1 MPHRS
6 RLLLVLVVGIFA
18 VSTASILIRFARQAG
33 VPALMVAAY
42 RLSIATLVL
51 SPIVL
56 RRHLTRPHRS
66 PVTGEAGSFPVRPA
80 RSDFDLTRRDWLAAL
95 ASGVFLALHFATWV
109 SSLDYTTITSSVV
122 LVTTGPIWV
131 ALASW
136 LFWREKLS
144 RPLVLGLIVSVS
156 GGILVGLSD
165 SAGFGLAGSQLWGD
179 FLALAGAWFVAGYLL
194 IGRQLRDRLSLLAYL
209 YIVYGV
215 AAGLLLAL
223 GLASGATFTADA
235 NGAPYQPIGL
245 VWLILLALFPQLL
258 GHSSYNY
265 ALRFLPTTYVAVV
278 ALAEPVGTSILA
290 VALLNELPRPLT
302 ILGASVILIGI
313 AIASWPAARDRAG
326 TGPTNFGKSDV

>member
-1 MPHRS
+1 MPQRS
-6 RLLLVLVVGIFA
+6 RLLIVLLGGIFA

-56 RRHLTRPHRS
+56 RRHTAELKR
-66 PVTGEAGSFPVRPA
+66 
-80 RSDFDLTRRDWLAAL
+80 LTRRDWLAAL

-109 SSLDYTTITSSVV
+109 SSLDYTTVTSSVV

-136 LFWREKLS
+136 LFLREKLS
-144 RPLVLGLIVSVS
+144 RAIVVGLIVSVA
-156 GGILVGLSD
+156 GGIIVGLSD

-194 IGRQLRDRLSLLAYL
+194 IGRQLRDRMSLIAYIF
-209 YIVYGV
+209 IVYGS
-215 AAGLLLAL
+215 AAVLLIAL
-223 GLASGATFTADA
+223 GLASGASFTADA
-235 NGAPYQPIGL
+235 AGVPYQPIGL
-245 VWLILLALFPQLL
+245 VWLTLMALFPQLL

-278 ALAEPVGTSILA
+278 ALAEPVGTSLLA
-290 VALLNELPRPLT
+290 FFLLNELPPPLT
-302 ILGASVILIGI
+302 IVGALVILIGI
-313 AIASWPAARDRAG
+313 AIASRPDRA
-326 TGPTNFGKSDV
+326 

>member
-1 MPHRS
+1 MPQRS
-6 RLLLVLVVGIFA
+6 RLLLVLIVGIFA
-18 VSTASILIRFARQAG
+18 VSMASILIRFARQAG

-51 SPIVL
+51 TPIVL
-56 RRHLTRPHRS
+56 RRHLAELKR
-66 PVTGEAGSFPVRPA
+66 
-80 RSDFDLTRRDWLAAL
+80 LTQRDWLAAL

-109 SSLDYTTITSSVV
+109 SSLDYTTVTSSVV

-136 LFWREKLS
+136 LFLREKLS
-144 RPLVLGLIVSVS
+144 RPIVIGLIVSVG
-156 GGILVGLSD
+156 GGIIVGLSD

-194 IGRQLRDRLSLLAYL
+194 IGRQLRDRMSLIAYIF
-209 YIVYGV
+209 IVYGS
-215 AAGLLLAL
+215 AAVMLMAL
-223 GLASGATFTADA
+223 GLASGASLTADA
-235 NGAPYQPIGL
+235 AGVPYQSIGL
-245 VWLILLALFPQLL
+245 VWLILMALFPQLL

-290 VALLNELPRPLT
+290 FFLLNELPPPLT
-302 ILGASVILIGI
+302 LLGAAVILIGI
-313 AIASWPAARDRAG
+313 AIASWPDR
-326 TGPTNFGKSDV
+326 TR

>member
-1 MPHRS
+1 MFFRFRSTSMPQRS
-6 RLLLVLVVGIFA
+6 RLLLVLLVGIFA
-18 VSTASILIRFARQAG
+18 VSMASILIRFARQAG

-56 RRHLTRPHRS
+56 RRHTAELKRLTQ
-66 PVTGEAGSFPVRPA
+66 
-80 RSDFDLTRRDWLAAL
+80 RDWLAAL

-109 SSLDYTTITSSVV
+109 SSLDYTTVTSSVV

-136 LFWREKLS
+136 LFLREKLS
-144 RPLVLGLIVSVS
+144 RPIVIGLIVSVA
-156 GGILVGLSD
+156 GGIIVGLSD

-194 IGRQLRDRLSLLAYL
+194 IGRQLRDRMSLIAYIF
-209 YIVYGV
+209 IVYGS
-215 AAGLLLAL
+215 AAVMLIAL
-223 GLASGATFTADA
+223 GLASGASFTTDA
-235 NGAPYQPIGL
+235 AGVPYQPVGL
-245 VWLILLALFPQLL
+245 VWLILMAVFPQLL

-290 VALLNELPRPLT
+290 FFLLNELPPPLT
-302 ILGASVILIGI
+302 IVGALVILIGI
-313 AIASWPAARDRAG
+313 AIASWPDRA
-326 TGPTNFGKSDV
+326 

>member
-1 MPHRS
+1 MPQRS
-6 RLLLVLVVGIFA
+6 RLLLVLLVGIFA
-18 VSTASILIRFARQAG
+18 VSMASILIRFARQAG

-56 RRHLTRPHRS
+56 RRHMAELKRLTQ
-66 PVTGEAGSFPVRPA
+66 
-80 RSDFDLTRRDWLAAL
+80 RDWLAAL

-109 SSLDYTTITSSVV
+109 SSLDYTTVTSSVV

-136 LFWREKLS
+136 LFLRERLS
-144 RPLVLGLIVSVS
+144 RPIVIGLIVSVA
-156 GGILVGLSD
+156 GGIIVGLSD

-194 IGRQLRDRLSLLAYL
+194 IGRQLRDRMSLIAYIF
-209 YIVYGV
+209 IVYGS
-215 AAGLLLAL
+215 AAVLLIGL
-223 GLASGATFTADA
+223 GLASGASFTADA
-235 NGAPYQPIGL
+235 AGVPYKPIGL
-245 VWLILLALFPQLL
+245 VWLILMALFPQLL

-290 VALLNELPRPLT
+290 FFLLNELPPPLT
-302 ILGASVILIGI
+302 LIGAAVILIGI
-313 AIASWPAARDRAG
+313 AIASWPDRAR
-326 TGPTNFGKSDV
+326 SA

>member
-1 MPHRS
+1 MPQRS
-6 RLLLVLVVGIFA
+6 RLLLVLLVGIFA
-18 VSTASILIRFARQAG
+18 VSMASILIRFARQAG

-56 RRHLTRPHRS
+56 RRHTAELKRLTQ
-66 PVTGEAGSFPVRPA
+66 
-80 RSDFDLTRRDWLAAL
+80 RDWLAAL

-109 SSLDYTTITSSVV
+109 SSLDYTTVTSSVV

-136 LFWREKLS
+136 LFLREKLS
-144 RPLVLGLIVSVS
+144 RPIVIGLIVSVA
-156 GGILVGLSD
+156 GGIIVGLSD
-165 SAGFGLAGSQLWGD
+165 SAGFGLAGAQLWGD

-194 IGRQLRDRLSLLAYL
+194 IGRQLRDRMSLIAY
-209 YIVYGV
+209 IFVVYGS
-215 AAGLLLAL
+215 AAVLLIGL
-223 GLASGATFTADA
+223 GLASGASFMADA
-235 NGAPYQPIGL
+235 AGVPYQPIGL
-245 VWLILLALFPQLL
+245 VWLILMALFPQLL

-290 VALLNELPRPLT
+290 FFLLNELPPPLT
-302 ILGASVILIGI
+302 IVGALVILIGI
-313 AIASWPAARDRAG
+313 AIASWPDRA
-326 TGPTNFGKSDV
+326 

>member
-1 MPHRS
+1 MPQRS
-6 RLLLVLVVGIFA
+6 RLLIVLLVGIFA

-51 SPIVL
+51 SPIVI
-56 RRHLTRPHRS
+56 RRHTTELKRLTQ
-66 PVTGEAGSFPVRPA
+66 
-80 RSDFDLTRRDWLAAL
+80 RDWLAAL

-109 SSLDYTTITSSVV
+109 SSLDYTTVTSSVV

-136 LFWREKLS
+136 LFLREKLS
-144 RPLVLGLIVSVS
+144 RSIVIGLIVSVA
-156 GGILVGLSD
+156 GGIIVGLSD

-194 IGRQLRDRLSLLAYL
+194 IGRQLRDRMSLIAYIF
-209 YIVYGV
+209 IVYGT
-215 AAGLLLAL
+215 AAVMLIAL
-223 GLASGATFTADA
+223 GLASGASFTADA
-235 NGAPYQPIGL
+235 AGVPYQPIGL
-245 VWLILLALFPQLL
+245 VWLILMALFPQLL

-278 ALAEPVGTSILA
+278 ALAEPVGTSLLA
-290 VALLNELPRPLT
+290 VFLLNELPPPLT
-302 ILGASVILIGI
+302 IAGASVILIGI
-313 AIASWPAARDRAG
+313 AIASRPDRA
-326 TGPTNFGKSDV
+326 

>member
-1 MPHRS
+1 MPQRS
-6 RLLLVLVVGIFA
+6 RLLLVLLVGIFA
-18 VSTASILIRFARQAG
+18 VSMASILIRFARQAG

-56 RRHLTRPHRS
+56 RRHTAELKR
-66 PVTGEAGSFPVRPA
+66 
-80 RSDFDLTRRDWLAAL
+80 LTRRDWLAAL

-109 SSLDYTTITSSVV
+109 SSLDYTTVTSSVV

-136 LFWREKLS
+136 LFLREKLS
-144 RPLVLGLIVSVS
+144 RPIVIGLIVSV
-156 GGILVGLSD
+156 GGGVIVGLSD

-179 FLALAGAWFVAGYLL
+179 SLALAGAWFVAGYLL
-194 IGRQLRDRLSLLAYL
+194 IGRQLRDRMSLIVYIF
-209 YIVYGV
+209 IVYGS
-215 AAGLLLAL
+215 AAVMLIAL
-223 GLASGATFTADA
+223 GLASGASFTADA
-235 NGAPYQPIGL
+235 AGVPYQSIGL
-245 VWLILLALFPQLL
+245 LWLILMALFPQLL

-290 VALLNELPRPLT
+290 FFLLNELPPPLT
-302 ILGASVILIGI
+302 MLGASVILIGI
-313 AIASWPAARDRAG
+313 AIASRPDRA
-326 TGPTNFGKSDV
+326 

>member
-1 MPHRS
+1 MPQRS
-6 RLLLVLVVGIFA
+6 RLLLVLIVGIFA

-42 RLSIATLVL
+42 RLSLATLVL

-56 RRHLTRPHRS
+56 RRHTAELKQLTQ
-66 PVTGEAGSFPVRPA
+66 
-80 RSDFDLTRRDWLAAL
+80 RDWLAAL
-95 ASGVFLALHFATWV
+95 ASGIFLALHFATWV
-109 SSLDYTTITSSVV
+109 SSLDYTTVTSSVV

-136 LFWREKLS
+136 LFLREKLS
-144 RPLVLGLIVSVS
+144 RPIVIGLIVSVA
-156 GGILVGLSD
+156 GGIIVGLSD

-194 IGRQLRDRLSLLAYL
+194 IGRQLRDRMSLIAYIF
-209 YIVYGV
+209 IVYGT
-215 AAGLLLAL
+215 AAVLLIGL
-223 GLASGATFTADA
+223 GLASGASFTTDA
-235 NGAPYQPIGL
+235 AGVPYQSIGL
-245 VWLILLALFPQLL
+245 VWLILMALFPQLL

-290 VALLNELPRPLT
+290 FFLLDELPPPLT
-302 ILGASVILIGI
+302 LLGAVVILIGI
-313 AIASWPAARDRAG
+313 AIASWPDRA
-326 TGPTNFGKSDV
+326 

>member
-6 RLLLVLVVGIFA
+6 RLLLVLLVGIFA
-18 VSTASILIRFARQAG
+18 VSMASILIRFARQAG

-51 SPIVL
+51 TPIVL
-56 RRHLTRPHRS
+56 RRHTAELKRLTQ
-66 PVTGEAGSFPVRPA
+66 
-80 RSDFDLTRRDWLAAL
+80 RDWLAAL

-109 SSLDYTTITSSVV
+109 SSLDYTTVTSSVV

-136 LFWREKLS
+136 LFLREKLS
-144 RPLVLGLIVSVS
+144 RPIVIGLIVSVA
-156 GGILVGLSD
+156 GGIIVGLSD

-194 IGRQLRDRLSLLAYL
+194 IGRQLRDRMSLIAYIF
-209 YIVYGV
+209 IVYGS
-215 AAGLLLAL
+215 AAVMLIVL
-223 GLASGATFTADA
+223 GLASGASFTADA
-235 NGAPYQPIGL
+235 AGVPYQSIGL
-245 VWLILLALFPQLL
+245 VWLILMALFPQLL

-290 VALLNELPRPLT
+290 FFLLNELPPPLT
-302 ILGASVILIGI
+302 LIGAAVILIGI
-313 AIASWPAARDRAG
+313 AIASWPDRAR
-326 TGPTNFGKSDV
+326 SA

>member
-1 MPHRS
+1 MPQRS
-6 RLLLVLVVGIFA
+6 RLLIVLLVGIFA

-42 RLSIATLVL
+42 RLSFATLVL

-56 RRHLTRPHRS
+56 RRHTAELKRLTQ
-66 PVTGEAGSFPVRPA
+66 
-80 RSDFDLTRRDWLAAL
+80 RDWLAAL

-109 SSLDYTTITSSVV
+109 SSLDYTTVTSSVV

-136 LFWREKLS
+136 LFLREKLS
-144 RPLVLGLIVSVS
+144 RPIVIGLIVSVA
-156 GGILVGLSD
+156 GGIIVGLSD

-194 IGRQLRDRLSLLAYL
+194 IGRQLRDRMSLIAYIF
-209 YIVYGV
+209 IVYGS
-215 AAGLLLAL
+215 AAVMLIAL
-223 GLASGATFTADA
+223 GLASGASFTADA
-235 NGAPYQPIGL
+235 AGVPYQSIGL
-245 VWLILLALFPQLL
+245 VWLVLMALFPQLL

-290 VALLNELPRPLT
+290 FFLLNELPPPLT
-302 ILGASVILIGI
+302 LIGAAVILMGI
-313 AIASWPAARDRAG
+313 AVASWPDRA
-326 TGPTNFGKSDV
+326 